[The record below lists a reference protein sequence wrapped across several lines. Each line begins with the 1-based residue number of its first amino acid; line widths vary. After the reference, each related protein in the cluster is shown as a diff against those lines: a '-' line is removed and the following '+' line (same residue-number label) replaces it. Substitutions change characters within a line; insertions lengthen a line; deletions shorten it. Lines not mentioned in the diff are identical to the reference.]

1 MVHDMRPE
9 SEIKASNYS
18 RNVQNESNYFQIKQ
32 ILPNLGNSNIFEQNL
47 LIWSARFQDPKFSTI

>member
-32 ILPNLGNSNIFEQNL
+32 IWPNLGNSNIFEQNL
-47 LIWSARFQDPKFSTI
+47 LI